1 MFKLSKKV
9 LFGTLCLSVLSLSPN
24 VYAESSSEKPLEKN
38 FKTTVKSKADA
49 NKALKELPSD
59 VKDNYKDYDVVDA
72 LTDDLGYTHYTLQPV
87 VDGVHAKDQ
96 EVKVHV
102 DKKGQ
107 VVLVNGAVKAE
118 KVDPT
123 NNVSISKDAALSTA
137 FKAVDMKQS
146 EASNLDEDVVKVNDV
161 EIDGEDNK
169 YVYHVELVTMEPDVS
184 HWDLKIDAETG
195 EVVEKTDLVAHA
207 AATGTGRG
215 VLGDTKSININSV
228 NNGYSLED
236 VTSPAVMA
244 AYTFNPAT
252 GSADLITDPD
262 TNFTD
267 DYQRAGVDANY
278 YAKKVYDYY
287 ASKFNRHS
295 YDDRDSDIMSIVHVN
310 NFQGEDNRNNAAW
323 IGDKMIYGDGDGT
336 TFTALSGADDVV
348 AHEITHGV
356 TQMTAGLVYR
366 DQPGA
371 LNESMSDTFAYFMDP
386 DDALIG
392 EDVYTPG
399 RPGDALRSMSNP
411 EQFNQPGHMR
421 DYVNTSSDHGGVHTN
436 SGIPNKAAY
445 LTVDKIGQQQ
455 AEQIYYRALTTY
467 LTSTS
472 NFADAKASLV
482 RSALDLYGEDVASQV
497 EAAWEEVGV

>member
-38 FKTTVKSKADA
+38 FKTIVKSKADA

-59 VKDNYKDYDVVDA
+59 VKDHYKDYDVVDTF
-72 LTDDLGYTHYTLQPV
+72 TDDLGYTHYTLQPV

-102 DKKGQ
+102 DKDGK
-107 VVLVNGAVKAE
+107 VVLINGDTTAKKVNPK
-118 KVDPT
+118 
-123 NNVSISKDAALSTA
+123 NSVSISKEKALSTA

-146 EASNLDEDVVKVNDV
+146 EASNLDEDVVKANAV
-161 EIDGEDNK
+161 EIDGEENK
-169 YVYHVELVTMEPDVS
+169 YVYHLELVTMEPDVS

-207 AATGTGRG
+207 AARGTGRG
-215 VLGDTKSININSV
+215 VLGDTKSININSIDG
-228 NNGYSLED
+228 GYSLED
-236 VTSPAVMA
+236 VTGSAVMA
-244 AYTFNPAT
+244 AYTVNSAT
-252 GSADLITDPD
+252 GSADLITDRD

-295 YDDRDSDIMSIVHVN
+295 YDNKDSDIMSVVHVN
-310 NFQGEDNRNNAAW
+310 NYQGEDNRNNAAW

-356 TQMTAGLVYR
+356 TQETAGLVYR
-366 DQPGA
+366 GQSGA
-371 LNESMSDTFAYFMDP
+371 LNESISDTFAYFMDP
-386 DDALIG
+386 GDALIG

-411 EQFNQPGHMR
+411 EQYNQPAHMR
-421 DYVNTSSDHGGVHTN
+421 NYVNTSNDNGGVHTN

-467 LTSTS
+467 FTSTS
-472 NFADAKASLV
+472 NFADAKASLT
-482 RSALDLYGEDVASQV
+482 RAAMDLYGEEVARQV
-497 EAAWEEVGV
+497 ESAWEEVGV

>member
-1 MFKLSKKV
+1 MYNLSKKV
-9 LFGTLCLSVLSLSPN
+9 LFGTLCFSVLSLSPAA
-24 VYAESSSEKPLEKN
+24 YAKTSTDQPLDQD
-38 FKTTVKSKADA
+38 FKTIVKQKADA
-49 NKALKELPSD
+49 NKALKELPTE
-59 VKDNYKDYDVVDA
+59 VKDNYKDYDVVDEK
-72 LTDDLGYTHYTLQPV
+72 TDDLGYTHYTLQPV
-87 VDGVHAKDQ
+87 VDGVYAKDQ

-102 DKKGQ
+102 DKDGQ
-107 VVLVNGAVKAE
+107 VVLINGAVKAE
-118 KVDPT
+118 KVDPS
-123 NNVSISKDAALSTA
+123 NSVSISKEDALSTA

-146 EASNLDEDVVKVNDV
+146 EAKNLDEDVVKVNEV
-161 EIDGEDNK
+161 EIDGDENK
-169 YVYHVELVTMEPDVS
+169 YVYHLELVTMEPDVS

-195 EVVEKTDLVAHA
+195 KVLEKTDLVAHA

-215 VLGDTKSININSV
+215 VLGDTKRININSIDG
-228 NNGYSLED
+228 GYSLED
-236 VTSPAVMA
+236 VTSSATMA
-244 AYTFNPAT
+244 AYNLNPAT
-252 GSADLITDPD
+252 GSANLITDPD

-267 DYQRAGVDANY
+267 DDQRAGVDANY

-287 ASKFNRHS
+287 LSKFNRHS
-295 YDDRDSDIMSIVHVN
+295 YDDRDSNIMSVVHVN

-323 IGDKMIYGDGDGT
+323 IGDKMIYGDGDGS

-356 TQMTAGLVYR
+356 TQHTAGLVYR
-366 DQPGA
+366 GQPGA

-386 DDALIG
+386 GDTLIG

-399 RPGDALRSMSNP
+399 RSGDALRSMSNP

-445 LTVDKIGQQQ
+445 LTVQKLGQNQ
-455 AEQIYYRALTTY
+455 AEQIYYRALTEY

-472 NFADAKASLV
+472 NFADAKASLT
-482 RSALDLYGEDVASQV
+482 RAAMDLYGQEVASQV
-497 EAAWEEVGV
+497 QQAWEEVGV

>member
-1 MFKLSKKV
+1 MYNLSKKV
-9 LFGTLCLSVLSLSPN
+9 LFGTLCFSVLSLSPAA
-24 VYAESSSEKPLEKN
+24 YAKTSTDQPLDQD
-38 FKTTVKSKADA
+38 FKTIVKQKADA
-49 NKALKELPSD
+49 NKALKELPTE
-59 VKDNYKDYDVVDA
+59 VKENYKDYEVVDEKN
-72 LTDDLGYTHYTLQPV
+72 DDLGYTHYTLQPV
-87 VDGVHAKDQ
+87 VDGVYAKDQ

-102 DKKGQ
+102 DKDGQ
-107 VVLVNGAVKAE
+107 VVLINGAVKAE
-118 KVDPT
+118 KVDPS
-123 NNVSISKDAALSTA
+123 NSVSISKEDALSTA

-146 EASNLDEDVVKVNDV
+146 EAKNLDEDVVKVNEV
-161 EIDGEDNK
+161 EIDGDENK
-169 YVYHVELVTMEPDVS
+169 YVYHLELVTMKPDVS

-195 EVVEKTDLVAHA
+195 KVLEKTDLVAHA

-215 VLGDTKSININSV
+215 VLGDTKRININSIDG
-228 NNGYSLED
+228 GYSLED
-236 VTSPAVMA
+236 VTGSATMA
-244 AYTFNPAT
+244 AYNLNPAT
-252 GSADLITDPD
+252 GSANLITDPD

-267 DYQRAGVDANY
+267 DDQRAGVDANY

-287 ASKFNRHS
+287 LSKFNRHS
-295 YDDRDSDIMSIVHVN
+295 YDDRDSNIMSVVHVN

-323 IGDKMIYGDGDGT
+323 IGDKMIYGDGDGS

-356 TQMTAGLVYR
+356 TQHTAGLVYR
-366 DQPGA
+366 GQPGA

-386 DDALIG
+386 GDTLIG

-399 RPGDALRSMSNP
+399 RSGDALRSMSNP

-445 LTVDKIGQQQ
+445 LTVQKIGQNQ
-455 AEQIYYRALTTY
+455 AEQIYYRALTEY

-472 NFADAKASLV
+472 NFADAKASLT
-482 RSALDLYGEDVASQV
+482 RAAMDLYGQEVASQV
-497 EAAWEEVGV
+497 QSAWEEVGV